1 MMDNLNLKPQSPDE
15 VKTMMWTGENKREM
29 FDLLTC
35 GKKIDD
41 YMTASGENFFIDH
54 STVKGGLVIVTNIGN
69 QCGCKIPVK
78 IGDYVCGRRYGD
90 KWCFS
95 VADGTAFENNTC
107 GTLEKR
113 DGKEKPIDI
122 FKNQEQ
128 LEECLREWQHRLFLD
143 WWLILA
149 HVKDKIMNPNGEE
162 VIDAAG
168 YNTFIFE
175 SSQANI
181 QLLSDES
188 YKENNT
194 LFKHCMEKDL
204 VHELL
209 HCKYDWMGCQGGT
222 YEGVY
227 LDATEHQKLE
237 EMAKSLIMAK
247 YGVGYDYF
255 M

>member
-15 VKTMMWTGENKREM
+15 VKTMMWTGENQREM

-54 STVKGGLVIVTNIGN
+54 STVKGGLVLIANIGN

-113 DGKEKPIDI
+113 EGKEKPIDI

-143 WWLILA
+143 GWLILA

-175 SSQANI
+175 SSQANTERFRWRNRSLRLTLI
-181 QLLSDES
+181 FRHRRNAERILSTIWQIAS
-188 YKENNT
+188 RST
-194 LFKHCMEKDL
+194 ISMRQRLFLM
-204 VHELL
+204 
-209 HCKYDWMGCQGGT
+209 
-222 YEGVY
+222 
-227 LDATEHQKLE
+227 
-237 EMAKSLIMAK
+237 S
-247 YGVGYDYF
+247 
-255 M
+255 

>member
-1 MMDNLNLKPQSPDE
+1 M
-15 VKTMMWTGENKREM
+15 G
-29 FDLLTC
+29 
-35 GKKIDD
+35 
-41 YMTASGENFFIDH
+41 
-54 STVKGGLVIVTNIGN
+54 
-69 QCGCKIPVK
+69 
-78 IGDYVCGRRYGD
+78 
-90 KWCFS
+90 
-95 VADGTAFENNTC
+95 
-107 GTLEKR
+107 
-113 DGKEKPIDI
+113 KPIDI
-122 FKNQEQ
+122 FENQEQ

-143 WWLILA
+143 GWLILA
-149 HVKDKIMNPNGEE
+149 HVEDKIINPDGEE

-168 YNTFIFE
+168 YNTFVFE

-209 HCKYDWMGCQGGT
+209 HCKYDWMGNQGGT

>member
-1 MMDNLNLKPQSPDE
+1 MDRPVEITRSYAECKFCNDIADMCNEIPDC
-15 VKTMMWTGENKREM
+15 THCENR
-29 FDLLTC
+29 
-35 GKKIDD
+35 
-41 YMTASGENFFIDH
+41 
-54 STVKGGLVIVTNIGN
+54 KGTWI
-69 QCGCKIPVK
+69 
-78 IGDYVCGRRYGD
+78 
-90 KWCFS
+90 
-95 VADGTAFENNTC
+95 
-107 GTLEKR
+107 
-113 DGKEKPIDI
+113 DGKRKPIDI
-122 FKNQEQ
+122 FKDQEQ

-143 WWLILA
+143 GWLILA